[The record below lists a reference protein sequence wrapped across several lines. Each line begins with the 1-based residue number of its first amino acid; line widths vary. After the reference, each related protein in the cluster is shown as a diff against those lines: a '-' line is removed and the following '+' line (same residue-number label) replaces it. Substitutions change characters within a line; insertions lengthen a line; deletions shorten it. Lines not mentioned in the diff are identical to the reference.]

1 MINFR
6 DEGMSFLIRKSSYA
20 LFFRIGSF
28 AAAYLFML
36 VVGRMLGP
44 AAWGSFTLSF
54 TIVQVLAIVSLWGL
68 DNLIVRTL
76 ARIDRHDTRKLAS
89 VYFQSLYPVL
99 LFSLIL
105 SLVMYFSAPWLAKV
119 VFSKP
124 WLDEHLRIG
133 SFILL
138 PWSLM
143 LYHAGCFRGLQNMT
157 GFTIF
162 RMSAYLIAALIMYG
176 IALRGML
183 VSPVLIFMI
192 SIFIVMLVSVYSWFK
207 FSGIRSGHL
216 IKPFENK
223 QLLMTATPMLITGS
237 VFFILGWAD
246 NLFLG
251 IFRSESEVGIYDAAF
266 KLAAAPAMILVAINA
281 IQAPVFSGLYHM
293 GEMEKLRES
302 VQKGSRLLFITSVP
316 IGLILW
322 LAPGFWLGIFG
333 EDFRA
338 GATALMILTA
348 GSLVNSLT
356 GSVGILL
363 QMTGRQKQYNYIVSS
378 AAGLN
383 ILLNILLIP
392 SYGII
397 GAAIASASSKIL
409 QNCMAAWYVYRV
421 YNFATIYLPFIT
433 SARKSKRRDKENQS

>member
-1 MINFR
+1 MIPIR
-6 DEGMSFLIRKSSYA
+6 DEGMIYLIRKSSYA

-44 AAWGSFTLSF
+44 AAWGNFTLSF
-54 TIVQVLAIVSLWGL
+54 TIVQVLAIVALWGL

-76 ARIDRHDTRKLAS
+76 ARLDRQDTTRLAS
-89 VYFQSLYPVL
+89 AYFQSLYPVF

-105 SLVMYFSAPWLAKV
+105 SLVMYFSAPWLAAN

-124 WLDEHLRIG
+124 WLAGHLQTG

-138 PWSLM
+138 PWALM
-143 LYHAGCFRGLQNMT
+143 LFHAGCFRGLQNMT

-162 RMSAYLIAALIMYG
+162 RMSAYLVAALIMYVST
-176 IALRGML
+176 LRGVSL
-183 VSPVLIFMI
+183 SPVMVFMI
-192 SIFIVMLVSVYSWFK
+192 SIFIVMLVAVYSWFK
-207 FSGIRSGHL
+207 FSGIRLRHL
-216 IKPFENK
+216 IKPFDSR
-223 QLLMTATPMLITGS
+223 QLLITATPMLITGS

-251 IFRSESEVGIYDAAF
+251 IFRSETEVGIYDAAF
-266 KLAAAPAMILVAINA
+266 KLAAAPAIVLVAINA
-281 IQAPVFSGLYHM
+281 IQAPVFSGLYHR
-293 GEMEKLRES
+293 GEMEKLKES
-302 VQKGSRLLFITSVP
+302 VQKGSKLLFITSVP
-316 IGLILW
+316 ISLMLW
-322 LAPGFWLGIFG
+322 LAPEFWLGIFG
-333 EDFRA
+333 KDFRA
-338 GATALMILTA
+338 GANALMILTA

-378 AAGLN
+378 AALLN

-392 SYGII
+392 SLGII
-397 GAAIASASSKIL
+397 GAAIASATAKIL
-409 QNCMAAWYVYRV
+409 QNSVAAWYVYRV
-421 YNFATIYLPFIT
+421 YNFATLYLPFIA
-433 SARKSKRRDKENQS
+433 SASQPGKHKGNQP